1 MPGGRFMRGSIVPA
15 AAAAI
20 MIANLASVT
29 TPAPAA
35 AAQPFDGSWQ
45 VVIDC
50 TPTPDGARGYRWR
63 FDAQVRDGSLLGQF
77 HEPGTN
83 ASGTLSGIIRPNGD
97 ALLRMNG
104 NTGSPQYSVGQ
115 VAVGTPFHYTV
126 TAHFAATS
134 GSGQRNELRQCDLTF
149 TRN

>member
-1 MPGGRFMRGSIVPA
+1 MRGSIGS
-15 AAAAI
+15 AAAI
-20 MIANLASVT
+20 LAALASAAAP
-29 TPAPAA
+29 PAPAS

-50 TPTPDGARGYRWR
+50 APTPDGTRGYRWR

-104 NTGSPQYSVGQ
+104 NTGAPQYSVGQ
-115 VAVGTPFHYTV
+115 VAAGTPFHYTA

-134 GSGQRNELRQCDLTF
+134 GSGRRNELRQCDLTF

>member
-1 MPGGRFMRGSIVPA
+1 MRGSIAHVATILAVLGSA
-15 AAAAI
+15 A
-20 MIANLASVT
+20 T
-29 TPAPAA
+29 PPAPAS

-50 TPTPDGARGYRWR
+50 APTPDGARPYRWR
-63 FDAQVRDGSLLGQF
+63 FEAQVREGSLLGQF

-83 ASGTLSGIIRPNGD
+83 SSGTLSGIIRPNGD

-149 TRN
+149 TRD